1 MSDPA
6 TAMLIRADEKASGMK
21 WLFGVLMLAFGM
33 ALPHAASA
41 QQEIKIGF
49 VGAFSGPAAAF
60 GEDMYDGF
68 MLPIE
73 QNGGKLGG
81 VPVVVIRKDSQI
93 KPEVANQVTDELLDR
108 DKVAIITGV
117 TFSNEMMAIY
127 KKVIDHGVFLIGS
140 NASPSPLAGAQC
152 SPLYFNT
159 NAQNDQRAEAAGK
172 YVSEKGYKRVY
183 TMAPNYQA
191 GKDYIAGFKRFYK
204 EALVSE
210 IYTPLSQLDFQAELT
225 QVAAAKPD
233 AVYAF
238 YPGGLGVQFIRQ
250 WRQAGLADTIPL
262 ITGST
267 VDMLT
272 LPALKEDA
280 LGVVHFAPWG
290 PDIDGEQNRRFVAD
304 FDAKYKRLPSEYA
317 AAAYDSAL
325 LLGSAIAK
333 VKGNVA
339 DQQAF
344 EAALMAADF
353 KSVRGKFKFN
363 HNHIP
368 IQDWYV
374 FEVVKDGDKDRYT
387 HKTLAIVMK
396 DAQDAYNAECP
407 MK

>member
-1 MSDPA
+1 
-6 TAMLIRADEKASGMK
+6 MK
-21 WLFGVLMLAFGM
+21 FVLVILAVAFG
-33 ALPHAASA
+33 AIVSNAANA

-60 GEDMYDGF
+60 GEDMYDAF

-73 QNGGKLGG
+73 RNGGKLGG
-81 VPVVVIRKDSQI
+81 VPVEVIRKDSQI
-93 KPEVANQVTDELLDR
+93 KPDVANQVTDELLDR

-127 KKVIDHGVFLIGS
+127 KKVIDRGVFLIGS
-140 NASPSPLAGAQC
+140 NASPSQLAGAQC
-152 SPLYFNT
+152 SELYFNT
-159 NAQNDQRAEAAGK
+159 NAQNDQRAEAASK
-172 YVSEKGYKRVY
+172 YVNDKGYKRVY
-183 TMAPNYQA
+183 AMAPNYQA
-191 GKDYIAGFKRFYK
+191 GKDYIAGFKRYYK
-204 EALVSE
+204 QPLIGEV
-210 IYTPLSQLDFQAELT
+210 YTPLSQLDFQAELT

-238 YPGGLGVQFIRQ
+238 YPGGLGVQFVRQ
-250 WRQAGLADTIPL
+250 WRQAGLADAIPL

-267 VDMLT
+267 VDILT

-280 LGVVHFAPWG
+280 LGIVHFAPWG
-290 PDIDGEQNRRFVAD
+290 PDIDNPQNKQFVAE

-317 AAAYDSAL
+317 ASAYDSVL
-325 LLGSAIAK
+325 LLDSAIAK
-333 VKGNVA
+333 VHGNIA
-339 DQQAF
+339 DKAAF
-344 EAALMAADF
+344 AAALMAADF

-368 IQDWYV
+368 IQDFYV
-374 FEVVKDGDKDRYT
+374 FAVVKDGNKDRYT
-387 HKTLAIVMK
+387 HKMVAVAIK